1 LQFVSTTLSLE
12 QYAGGEN
19 LISEFCIVIIKVVAP
34 LQLVELLQVLLQ
46 LDMVYQ
52 EMQGQV
58 LVACLLLE

>member
-1 LQFVSTTLSLE
+1 MN
-12 QYAGGEN
+12 QYTGGEN
-19 LISEFCIVIIKVVAP
+19 LISEFFIVVIKVVAP